1 MTLTD
6 AGAAAAQD
14 AEFQSRMRQLEGLLR
29 DVDSIP
35 DAAARAKTGQV
46 IQGLMEFHGAGLSTI
61 LRHLADAGA
70 AGQSILD
77 ALAQDDLVGSLL
89 LLYDLHPLD
98 LEARVGL
105 ALDKVRPYLA
115 SHGGSVTL
123 LRVTPDG
130 EVHLRMEGSCHGC
143 PSSAATLKS
152 TIEEAIVEKAPDVT
166 AIRVEGDTAS
176 HASGGAN
183 GFVPVES
190 LTRGNGKSPQAK
202 QGATA
207 HASS

>member
-6 AGAAAAQD
+6 AGSAAQD

-35 DAAARAKTGQV
+35 DAAARTKTGQV

-77 ALAQDDLVGSLL
+77 ALARDDLVGSLL

-115 SHGGSVTL
+115 SHGGSVSL

-130 EVHLRMEGSCHGC
+130 QVHLRMDGSCHGC

-152 TIEEAIVEKAPDVT
+152 TIEEAILEKAPDVT

-183 GFVPVES
+183 GFVPVEN

-207 HASS
+207 HAIS

>member
-6 AGAAAAQD
+6 AGSAAQD

-35 DAAARAKTGQV
+35 DAAARTKTGQV

-77 ALAQDDLVGSLL
+77 ALARDDLVGSLL

-115 SHGGSVTL
+115 SHGGSVSL
-123 LRVTPDG
+123 LRVTQDG

-183 GFVPVES
+183 GFVPVEN

-207 HASS
+207 HAIS

>member
-6 AGAAAAQD
+6 AGSAAQD

-35 DAAARAKTGQV
+35 DAAARTKTGQV

-77 ALAQDDLVGSLL
+77 ALARDDLVGSLL

-166 AIRVEGDTAS
+166 AIHVEGDTAS
-176 HASGGAN
+176 HASSGAS
-183 GFVPVES
+183 GFVPIES
-190 LTRGNGKSPQAK
+190 LTRGNGKAPHAT
-202 QGATA
+202 QGVTA